1 MFGSLTDTLLGILVG
16 GIACAIFA
24 FVVIKLAKKHNAL
37 RDELVQAL
45 TNEQKEEMM
54 NATLENCVMTTG
66 LIAIEPKVGNSKT
79 ELKVLFYNMY
89 YPNMLEQF
97 MLADIN
103 VTTKQ
108 YNEYHLKQGDY
119 IKITLNENGAKVV
132 FN

>member
-1 MFGSLTDTLLGILVG
+1 
-16 GIACAIFA
+16 
-24 FVVIKLAKKHNAL
+24 
-37 RDELVQAL
+37 
-45 TNEQKEEMM
+45 MM

-66 LIAIEPKVGNSKT
+66 LIAIEPKVGNSTT

-108 YNEYHLKQGDY
+108 YNEYNLKQGDY
-119 IKITLNENGAKVV
+119 IKITLNENGAKAV

>member
-1 MFGSLTDTLLGILVG
+1 
-16 GIACAIFA
+16 
-24 FVVIKLAKKHNAL
+24 
-37 RDELVQAL
+37 
-45 TNEQKEEMM
+45 MM

-119 IKITLNENGAKVV
+119 IKITLNENGAKAV